1 MKILVSGASGLI
13 GSALVSTLASDGHEI
28 LRLSHSDSDGD
39 ATTATWQPEN
49 GDFPDAQKAKL
60 QGVEAAF
67 HLAGEN
73 VFGRWDEDK
82 KRAIRDSRV
91 ASTRI
96 LSEALAA
103 LSPRPRVLISASAV
117 GYYGSRGAEAL
128 NENSAPGD
136 DFLAD
141 VCRDWERVADAA
153 RDAGIRVAH
162 PRFGVVLSKDGG
174 ALQKMLLPFSL
185 GLGGPI
191 GTGKQFFS
199 WIALED
205 VIGGLRFLLENENAA
220 GAFNFVAPEA
230 VKNHTFVRALGRV
243 LQRPAVVPL
252 PASALELAFGKESAG
267 QTLLASQRA
276 VPEKL
281 LAHGFEFQHS
291 KLEDA
296 LRAILNDELD

>member
-13 GSALVSTLASDGHEI
+13 GSALVSTLQGDGHEI

-39 ATTATWQPEN
+39 ATTATWQPEK
-49 GDFPDAQKAKL
+49 GIFADAQQAKL

-73 VFGRWDEDK
+73 VFGRWNEAK
-82 KRAIRDSRV
+82 KNSIRESRV
-91 ASTRI
+91 RSTQL

-103 LSPRPRVLISASAV
+103 LSPLPRVLVSASAI

-128 NENSAPGD
+128 NENSASGD
-136 DFLAD
+136 DFLAS
-141 VCRDWERVADAA
+141 VCRDWESAAEPARV
-153 RDAGIRVAH
+153 AGIRVVH
-162 PRFGVVLSKDGG
+162 PRFGVVLSANGG
-174 ALQKMLLPFSL
+174 ALQKMLLPFSF

-199 WIALED
+199 WISLED
-205 VIGGLRFLLENENAA
+205 AIGGLRFLLENENVE
-220 GAFNFVAPEA
+220 GAFNFVAPDA

-252 PASALELAFGKESAG
+252 PSFALELALGKESAR

-281 LAHGFEFQHS
+281 LANGFQFQHK
-291 KLEDA
+291 KLEDG
-296 LRAILNDELD
+296 LQSMLSTDKR

>member
-13 GSALVSTLASDGHEI
+13 GSALVQSFQNEGHEI
-28 LRLSHSDSDGD
+28 LRLSHSDSAGD
-39 ATTATWQPEN
+39 ATTATWQPEK
-49 GDFPDAQKAKL
+49 GEFPEAQKAKL
-60 QGVEAAF
+60 KGVEAAF

-73 VFGRWDEDK
+73 VFGRWGEAK
-82 KRAIRDSRV
+82 KQSIRESRV
-91 ASTRI
+91 GSTHV

-103 LSPRPRVLISASAV
+103 LSPLPRVLISASAV

-128 NENSAPGD
+128 NENSAHGD
-136 DFLAD
+136 DFLAN
-141 VCRDWERVADAA
+141 VCRDWESAA
-153 RDAGIRVAH
+153 EPARAAGIRVVH
-162 PRFGVVLSKDGG
+162 PRFGVVLSQDGG

-199 WIALED
+199 WMTLED
-205 VIGGLRFLLENENAA
+205 VIGGLRFVLDNENAT
-220 GAFNFVAPEA
+220 GAFNFVAPDA
-230 VKNHTFVRALGRV
+230 VKNHTFVRVLGRV
-243 LQRPAVVPL
+243 LRRPAIMPL
-252 PASALELAFGKESAG
+252 PAPALALTLGKESAD

-281 LAHGFEFQHS
+281 LASGFRFQHP

-296 LRAILNDELD
+296 LRAILTDE